1 MSLTHVSEA
10 CLLALEALHVGGLVI
25 YPTETLYALGCLA
38 THHKAVHAVV
48 AAKGRPV
55 TKPLP
60 LIVGSWEMV
69 DRFLCLDHFTAEL
82 VRAFWPASLSVIT
95 RVRDD
100 ISPLAKDAQG
110 RAAVRMSPH
119 PIARKLCEAA
129 GAPLISSSANR
140 SGQDPCSRPDELD
153 SELLRLSKAVVV
165 DAKPWPAGGLPSTLV
180 EVIDRRTVRILRH
193 GSVRADEI
201 LGKDF
206 RIL

>member
-1 MSLTHVSEA
+1 MSLINETYSQ
-10 CLLALEALHVGGLVI
+10 ALEALLVGGLVI

-38 THHKAVHAVV
+38 AHHQAVQALV
-48 AAKGRPV
+48 AAKGRPAA
-55 TKPLP
+55 KPLP

-69 DRFLCLDHFTAEL
+69 DRFLYLDHFTEEV
-82 VRAFWPASLSVIT
+82 VRVFWPASLSVIT

-100 ISPLAKDAQG
+100 ISPFAKDAQG

-119 PIARKLCEAA
+119 PIAGKLCEAA

-180 EVIDRRTVRILRH
+180 EVVDRRAVRILRH
-193 GSVRADEI
+193 GSVRAEEI
-201 LGKDF
+201 LAEGF